1 MHDSREFVSFLFV
14 VLYLCGEPLYSIRIF
29 SLLFHLSPLLGLFL
43 AYVSDQPLLVAFVL
57 ISEACGYCFP
67 PSFVGLLYL
76 AKVVDL
82 SLIQA
87 FLPSKVYADFSSF

>member
-1 MHDSREFVSFLFV
+1 MHDSRELVSSFLL
-14 VLYLCGEPLYSIRIF
+14 VLYLCGKTFYSIRVC
-29 SLLFHLSPLLGLFL
+29 SLLFPPSPFLGLIFGL
-43 AYVSDQPLLVAFVL
+43 CFWSASVSDLWL
-57 ISEACGYCFP
+57 ISESCWCWFL
-67 PSFVGLLYL
+67 SCFVGLLYL

>member
-1 MHDSREFVSFLFV
+1 MHDSREVVSFCLLFFIYV
-14 VLYLCGEPLYSIRIF
+14 VSPFIALGF
-29 SLLFHLSPLLGLFL
+29 SLCSFTCLLCLVCFL

-82 SLIQA
+82 SLMQA
-87 FLPSKVYADFSSF
+87 FLPSRVYTDFRAF